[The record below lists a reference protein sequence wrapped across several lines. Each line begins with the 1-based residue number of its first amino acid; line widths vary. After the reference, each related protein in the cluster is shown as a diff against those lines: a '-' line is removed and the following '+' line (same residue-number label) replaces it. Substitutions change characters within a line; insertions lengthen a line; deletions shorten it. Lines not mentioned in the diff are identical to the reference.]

1 MIASVEK
8 RIAHR
13 FGTKGARI
21 QPALLGGR
29 HDAQRGEE
37 TAELLLGL
45 GTHDGFDECG
55 VVVPLEIN
63 RFVGKVAAAVAGRK
77 EFKAAGNIALNDA
90 GAFACARGRNGGGET
105 RGPAAD
111 YQDVIGGVCVHLGL
125 GGFVRGNGLDG
136 RDGLGQHT
144 CGQCGFNLA
153 LIAGLGECRIDGKL
167 P

>member
-37 TAELLLGL
+37 TAELLLGP
-45 GTHDGFDECG
+45 GTMTDSTNAGWLYRWKSIDSLERLQR
-55 VVVPLEIN
+55 PLP
-63 RFVGKVAAAVAGRK
+63 GRK

-90 GAFACARGRNGGGET
+90 DAFACACGRNGGGET

-111 YQDVIGGVCVHLGL
+111 YQDVIGA
-125 GGFVRGNGLDG
+125 FVF
-136 RDGLGQHT
+136 T
-144 CGQCGFNLA
+144 
-153 LIAGLGECRIDGKL
+153 
-167 P
+167 